1 MANLENVFDFEVIGE
16 NMCKYLDCTSILN
29 VKKVST
35 TLYRAMEKQRVAWI
49 RTVQNRFTIRTGKGE
64 LPESWNS
71 IVYKLT
77 TENLKK
83 LGLDLDPIHDSVNIG
98 MTRFHYIT
106 RGLPSLA
113 DLTLFHFVAGS
124 GDLELYRFLAD
135 TYGNPINED
144 GPEGYTPLHAAVFNG
159 HLDVCH
165 FILDRV
171 QNKNPA
177 VRSGLTPLH
186 LAANRGHEEV
196 FKAIA
201 NEIED
206 KNPGSYSYIAINTP
220 LHEAAIFGHLG
231 ICQFILNS
239 LDDKNPSNNN
249 GITPLHLAAW
259 HGHEDVFQAIFNG
272 IEIKNPGNIRGR
284 TPLHHAVSRRNLE
297 MCRFIIDR
305 VDEKNPQD
313 INGVTPLA
321 LAHQKRFSEIVE
333 LFK

>member
-1 MANLENVFDFEVIGE
+1 MKTNPVNIQTKTNYKNLAISNRYRISSEMFKLLTNLKLSVERFFKSPASKMANNPNLENVFANEVIGE
-16 NMCKYLDCTSILN
+16 NMCKYLDCKSILN

-64 LPESWNS
+64 LPESWKEK
-71 IVYKLT
+71 VYKLT

-83 LGLDLDPIHDSVNIG
+83 LGLDLDPIHDV
-98 MTRFHYIT
+98 
-106 RGLPSLA
+106 
-113 DLTLFHFVAGS
+113 
-124 GDLELYRFLAD
+124 
-135 TYGNPINED
+135 
-144 GPEGYTPLHAAVFNG
+144 
-159 HLDVCH
+159 
-165 FILDRV
+165 
-171 QNKNPA
+171 
-177 VRSGLTPLH
+177 
-186 LAANRGHEEV
+186 V

-201 NEIED
+201 NEIEE
-206 KNPGSYSYIAINTP
+206 KNPGSYSYKGNTQ

-231 ICQFILNS
+231 ICKFILKS

-272 IEIKNPGNIRGR
+272 IEEKNPGNIRGR
-284 TPLHHAVSRRNLE
+284 TPLHHAVSRRNYE
-297 MCRFIIDR
+297 ICRFIIDR

>member
-1 MANLENVFDFEVIGE
+1 MTNLENVFDIEVIGE
-16 NMCKYLDCTSILN
+16 NMCKYLDCKSILN

-35 TLYRAMEKQRVAWI
+35 TLYEAMEKQRVAWI
-49 RTVQNRFTIRTGKGE
+49 RIVQNRFTIRTGKDE
-64 LPESWNS
+64 LPESWKE

-83 LGLDLDPIHDSVNIG
+83 LGLALDPIHELRH
-98 MTRFHYIT
+98 TPLLQ
-106 RGLPSLA
+106 LPRYLA
-113 DLTLFHFVAGS
+113 DLPLFHFVAGS
-124 GDLELYRFLAD
+124 GDLDLYRFLAD

-144 GPEGYTPLHAAVFNG
+144 GPAGYTPLHSAVYNG
-159 HLDVCH
+159 HLDVCQ
-165 FILDRV
+165 FILDRL

>member
-1 MANLENVFDFEVIGE
+1 MTNLENVFDIEVIGE

-135 TYGNPINED
+135 TYGNAINED
-144 GPEGYTPLHAAVFNG
+144 GPEGFTPLHAAARNG
-159 HLDVCH
+159 HLEVCL
-165 FILDRV
+165 FILERV
-171 QNKNPA
+171 ENKNPA
-177 VRSGLTPLH
+177 LRTNGQTPL
-186 LAANRGHEEV
+186 LYAAICGHEEV
-196 FKAIA
+196 FKAIF
-201 NEIED
+201 NEIQD
-206 KNPGSYSYIAINTP
+206 KNPGDTRGWTP
-220 LHEAAIFGHLG
+220 LHE
-231 ICQFILNS
+231 
-239 LDDKNPSNNN
+239 
-249 GITPLHLAAW
+249 
-259 HGHEDVFQAIFNG
+259 
-272 IEIKNPGNIRGR
+272 
-284 TPLHHAVSRRNLE
+284 AVSRRNLE
-297 MCRFIIDR
+297 ICRFIIDR
-305 VDEKNPQD
+305 VNEKNPQD
-313 INGVTPLA
+313 NNGVTPLA
-321 LAHQKRFSEIVE
+321 LAHQLGFSEIVE

>member
-1 MANLENVFDFEVIGE
+1 MENLNFENLFTIELIGE
-16 NMCKYLDCTSILN
+16 NLCKYLDCKSILN
-29 VKKVST
+29 VKEVSP
-35 TLYRAMEKQRVAWI
+35 TLNEAMENQKMSFMRILQH
-49 RTVQNRFTIRTGKGE
+49 RFTVRTGRNE
-64 LPESWNS
+64 LPESWKE

-83 LGLDLDPIHDSVNIG
+83 LGLDLDPIHDV
-98 MTRFHYIT
+98 
-106 RGLPSLA
+106 
-113 DLTLFHFVAGS
+113 
-124 GDLELYRFLAD
+124 
-135 TYGNPINED
+135 
-144 GPEGYTPLHAAVFNG
+144 
-159 HLDVCH
+159 
-165 FILDRV
+165 
-171 QNKNPA
+171 
-177 VRSGLTPLH
+177 
-186 LAANRGHEEV
+186 V

-201 NEIED
+201 NEIEE
-206 KNPGSYSYIAINTP
+206 KNPGSYSYKGSTQ

-272 IEIKNPGNIRGR
+272 IEEKNPGNIRGR
-284 TPLHHAVSRRNLE
+284 TPLHHAVSRRNLNI
-297 MCRFIIDR
+297 CRFIIDR